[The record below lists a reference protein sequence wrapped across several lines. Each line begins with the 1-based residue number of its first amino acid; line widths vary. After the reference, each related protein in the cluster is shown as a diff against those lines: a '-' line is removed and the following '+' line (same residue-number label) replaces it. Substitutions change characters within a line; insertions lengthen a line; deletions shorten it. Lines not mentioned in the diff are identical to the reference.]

1 MIWGRQVFAQSQKT
15 RVRVVLP
22 ERVVTV
28 VRVLPLEF
36 VVRVM
41 LPLAVLV
48 RLEMLVLPLLPVRIV
63 VRVAIV
69 VPHIRCPDR
78 QGDGTARPTCEQ
90 WPARIGFYTASAHTS
105 KEIEDRLNVASSKSN
120 RPLSG
125 DYRATSP
132 KPRLAAHGRQETFSQ
147 AVNWLATLVKLSA
160 EIGQLSWQ

>member
-78 QGDGTARPTCEQ
+78 QGDRTARPTCEQ
-90 WPARIGFYTASAHTS
+90 WVSSDRVLHRKRAH
-105 KEIEDRLNVASSKSN
+105 
-120 RPLSG
+120 
-125 DYRATSP
+125 
-132 KPRLAAHGRQETFSQ
+132 F
-147 AVNWLATLVKLSA
+147 
-160 EIGQLSWQ
+160 